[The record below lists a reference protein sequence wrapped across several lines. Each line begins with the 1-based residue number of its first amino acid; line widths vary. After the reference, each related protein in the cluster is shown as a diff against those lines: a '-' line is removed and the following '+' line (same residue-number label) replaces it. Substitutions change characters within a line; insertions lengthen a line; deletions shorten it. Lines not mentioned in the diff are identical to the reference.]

1 MPSCPVCGASVP
13 SGTQYC
19 PACGTNLQQNIGQPA
34 MSNPTQ
40 AQPYQQN
47 PQNYPSYSYPQQG
60 GMGMP
65 SQNQHHG
72 HGRYIIAIV
81 VALIIGLIIGGVIG
95 FSFPVSADYTTLSGT
110 ASVPAGTPS
119 LMWFNSTVF
128 GNLTSA
134 VVSNNYLVN
143 LPIGD
148 TYAVSIQWF
157 NSTGTFRCVPST
169 NSFTSNDQNATQDFA
184 C

>member
-1 MPSCPVCGASVP
+1 
-13 SGTQYC
+13 
-19 PACGTNLQQNIGQPA
+19 
-34 MSNPTQ
+34 
-40 AQPYQQN
+40 
-47 PQNYPSYSYPQQG
+47 
-60 GMGMP
+60 MGMP

-81 VALIIGLIIGGVIG
+81 VALIIGLVIGGVIG
-95 FSFPVSADYTTLSGT
+95 FSFPVSADYTTLNGTATLNSQLSGT
-110 ASVPAGTPS
+110 YHGSPNLV
-119 LMWFNSTVF
+119 WFNSTVF

-157 NSTGTFRCVPST
+157 NSTGTYRCTPST
-169 NSFTSNDQNATQDFA
+169 NSFTSNNQNATQDFA

>member
-1 MPSCPVCGASVP
+1 MPNCPVCGRDVP
-13 SGTQYC
+13 AGTQYC
-19 PACGTNLQQNIGQPA
+19 PTCGTNMQQTYGAQA
-34 MSNPTQ
+34 APTQ
-40 AQPYQQN
+40 APTYSPN
-47 PQNYPSYSYPQQG
+47 YSYPQQG
-60 GMGMP
+60 GMGIP
-65 SQNQHHG
+65 AQTKPHG
-72 HGRYIIAIV
+72 HGRYVIAIV

-95 FSFPVSADYTTLSGT
+95 FSFPVSADYTTLNGT
-110 ASVPAGTPS
+110 ATLNSQLSVNFQGKPN
-119 LMWFNSTVF
+119 LIWFNSTTF

-157 NSTGTFRCVPST
+157 NTTGTYRCVPST